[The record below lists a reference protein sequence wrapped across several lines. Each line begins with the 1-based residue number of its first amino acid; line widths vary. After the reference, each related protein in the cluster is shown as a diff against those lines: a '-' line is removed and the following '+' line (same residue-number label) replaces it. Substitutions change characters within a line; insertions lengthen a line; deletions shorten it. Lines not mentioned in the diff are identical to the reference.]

1 MIRLL
6 GRTLSGRVLVA
17 GVGRVDR
24 RDDGA
29 GPALVRRLASVPGL
43 MTLDCGDRLEDFTGD
58 IARLRPDMVVV
69 ADAVDLGAPP
79 GSIALLEADR
89 LQAGNGDTHRAS
101 LRTAMEYLA
110 RRTRGTV
117 LLLAIQ
123 PAWVADGVGLSAEVR
138 ATVDG
143 LVDLFGEASSVER

>member
-24 RDDGA
+24 CDDGA
-29 GPALVRRLASVPGL
+29 GPALARRLASVPGL

-58 IARLRPDMVVV
+58 IARLRPDMVLV
-69 ADAVDLGAPP
+69 ADAVDLESAP
-79 GSIALLEADR
+79 GSIALLEASR
-89 LQAGNGDTHRAS
+89 LPAGVAGDTHRAT
-101 LRTAMEYLA
+101 LKTAMEYLA
-110 RRTRGTV
+110 LRTRATV

-123 PAWVADGVGLSAEVR
+123 PSWVADGVGLSAEVE
-138 ATVDG
+138 ATLDV
-143 LVDLFGEASSVER
+143 LVDLFQG

>member
-29 GPALVRRLASVPGL
+29 GPTLARRLASMPGL
-43 MTLDCGDRLEDFTGD
+43 MSLDCGDRLEDFTGD
-58 IARLRPDMVVV
+58 IARLKPDIVLV
-69 ADAVDLGAPP
+69 ADAVDLGAAP
-79 GSIALLEADR
+79 GSIALLESNR
-89 LQAGNGDTHRAS
+89 LAPGNGDTHRAS
-101 LRTAMEYLA
+101 LRTAMEYLS

-117 LLLAIQ
+117 LLRAIQ
-123 PAWVADGVGLSAEVR
+123 PAQVAEGVGLSAEVR
-138 ATVDG
+138 ATLDG
-143 LVDLFGEASSVER
+143 LVDLFAG

>member
-1 MIRLL
+1 VIRLL

-43 MTLDCGDRLEDFTGD
+43 MSLDCGDRLEDFTCD
-58 IARLRPDMVVV
+58 IARLRPEMVVV
-69 ADAVDLGAPP
+69 VDAVDLGAAP
-79 GSIALLEADR
+79 GSIALLDADR
-89 LQAGNGDTHRAS
+89 LHSSNGDTHRAS

-123 PAWVADGVGLSAEVR
+123 PAWVADGFGLSPEVR
-138 ATVDG
+138 TTLDG
-143 LVDLFGEASSVER
+143 LVDLFEGERPS